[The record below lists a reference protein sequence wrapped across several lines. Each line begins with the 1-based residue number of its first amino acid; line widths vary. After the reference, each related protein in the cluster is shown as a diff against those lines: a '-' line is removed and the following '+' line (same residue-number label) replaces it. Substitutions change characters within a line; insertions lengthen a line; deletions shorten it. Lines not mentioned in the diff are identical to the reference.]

1 MSTILRNKGFSR
13 YLPICLAA
21 CFAFWTTQGFAEED
35 ADRLER
41 LQAQEEILAEL
52 ESAHGSLNPS
62 LVRPLRNM
70 IEMLRELSE
79 FERAAE
85 LQQRLLKVM
94 ETNASRQ
101 TPDWIPMLKDMVV
114 DQVNSEETGGVSD
127 LLQQLRT
134 LTAAR
139 NDPVALVQTVEL
151 QAHWLLTGGAG
162 TTHRERVDNFFEARD
177 LLQHDYAYLIR
188 ELFDESDPENIH
200 RMYRIALIH
209 NQTANLLLSDY
220 GIGSRAEHKLESFD
234 GVSRLSKTSTSYSLG
249 WVRAIYDALSA
260 TGDLEAQAMAKIYEG
275 DFYVTYVTRP
285 QDYSTTPIEKY
296 MEGRELLREAGVSEE
311 RIALFFN
318 RPQVVPVRR
327 FHATLEEAIAQQE
340 ADLAAWRP
348 EREGAIH
355 APLFRAWNGSAPRL
369 MEPVSDHV
377 FWDQPAKYF
386 NVDMEFNINGFG
398 RSISPV
404 RVLSASTTDREI
416 QNRVRRAVQ
425 GMRFRPILENN
436 RGQRLRDVQMRVLIP
451 RTEG

>member
-1 MSTILRNKGFSR
+1 MSTITRDKVFSR

-21 CFAFWTTQGFAEED
+21 CFALWITQGFAEED

-85 LQQRLLKVM
+85 LQQRLLTVM
-94 ETNASRQ
+94 ETNANRQ
-101 TPDWIPMLKDMVV
+101 SPDWIPMLKDMVV
-114 DQVNSEETGGVSD
+114 DQVNSGDTGGVSG

-188 ELFDESDPENIH
+188 ELFDENDPANIH
-200 RMYRIALIH
+200 RMYRVALIH

-220 GIGSRAEHKLESFD
+220 GIGSRAGHKLESFD
-234 GVSRLSKTSTSYSLG
+234 GVSRYSIAQMHNSLG
-249 WVRAIYDALSA
+249 WIRAIYDALSA
-260 TGDLEAQAMAKIYEG
+260 TGDLEAQGMAKIYEG
-275 DFYVTYVTRP
+275 DFFFRGWRFRLRTMASR
-285 QDYSTTPIEKY
+285 KY
-296 MEGRELLREAGVSEE
+296 NEGRELLREAGVPEE
-311 RIALFFN
+311 RIALFFS
-318 RPQVVPVRR
+318 RPQVVPVSR
-327 FHATLEEAIAQQE
+327 FHTTLEGAIAQQE

-348 EREGAIH
+348 EQEGAIH
-355 APLFRAWNGSAPRL
+355 ATVFRAWNGSAPRL
-369 MEPVSDHV
+369 LEPVSDHV
-377 FWDQPAKYF
+377 FWDQPASYSH
-386 NVDMEFNINGFG
+386 VDVKFNINYPG
-398 RSISPV
+398 SVSSPV
-404 RVLSASTTDREI
+404 EVISVEPADREI
-416 QNRVRRAVQ
+416 HNRVRRAVE
-425 GMRFRPILENN
+425 GMRFRHIMDNTRR
-436 RGQRLRDVQMRVLIP
+436 RGLRDVHMRVMVP
-451 RTEG
+451 Q